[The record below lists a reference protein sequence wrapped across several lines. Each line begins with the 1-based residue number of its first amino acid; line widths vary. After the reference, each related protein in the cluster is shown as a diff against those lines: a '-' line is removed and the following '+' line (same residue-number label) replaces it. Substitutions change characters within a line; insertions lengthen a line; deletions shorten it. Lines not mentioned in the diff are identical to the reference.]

1 MYISFRLPLLPP
13 RAKNHLAKPPNTK
26 HEKLSSE
33 LLTSASQETPRTHSL
48 LLLPLVTPPQ
58 RWEVSPY
65 YLRYHI
71 LQKQGSETPE
81 LELV

>member
-33 LLTSASQETPRTHSL
+33 LLTSASQETPRTQSL

-58 RWEVSPY
+58 RCKSLLLKIPY
-65 YLRYHI
+65 T
-71 LQKQGSETPE
+71 SETGLRDP
-81 LELV
+81 